1 LLDRPLPVPASA
13 TLAEVL
19 RLRADLEPGRRAYVF
34 LQDGEAEAGE
44 LTYGELDRQA
54 RAVAAALGRSCVP
67 GDRALLLFQPGLEFV
82 AAFFGCLYAG
92 VVAVPA
98 YPPRSP
104 RMLPRLR
111 GMLDDAR
118 PAMVLTTSQALPR
131 LRAWFD
137 ADPEIAP
144 APWIAVDG
152 LQPGLAERWRDPG
165 VAPGD
170 LAFLQYTSGSTSTPK
185 GVMVSHGN
193 LLHNQRL
200 IQEACGHSAES
211 VFVTWLPVYHD
222 LGLIGNVLQ
231 STYVGAPCVMMAP
244 VAFLQRPM
252 RWLEVVSRYRGTTS
266 GGPNFAYD
274 LCARKAEGAD
284 LSRLDLSSWR
294 VAFNGAEPVRSET
307 LERFSAAFAGAGFDA
322 AAHYPC
328 YGLAEATLMVSG
340 GRPGAPP
347 MVRRFR
353 AVGLEARRAEEAAP
367 GEPRRC
373 LVGCG
378 QPLGDQRVAIV
389 ETAGAAGTELPPGRI
404 GEIWIAGPSVARGYW
419 NRPAETEAAFGV
431 RLETGEGPFLRTG
444 DLGFL
449 HGGELFVAG
458 RIKDLLILRGRNVYP
473 QDVEL
478 TAERSHPALRPG
490 GAAAFP
496 VDVGGE
502 ERLVLVLEVERQA
515 RPRSPE
521 EAEAVFTAV
530 RRAMAE
536 EHECHV
542 HEVVLVPPGGV
553 PRTTSGKVQR
563 RGCRALF
570 LEGGLEVL
578 GRSRL
583 DESPAT
589 PVAGPDDPLVGP
601 EEERSAR
608 VEAWLR
614 RAFAAAAGVDP
625 AGVDP
630 RLPLV
635 AQGLDSL
642 AAAELEGAA
651 AARLGARLPLA
662 ALLEGMTLAE
672 ATLEVLGTSG
682 GSALLEPRRLPIPEA
697 GEHPASWGQRSLW
710 FLHRLDPAS
719 PAYNLAGAARL
730 PLGVDARALARAL
743 QALVDRH
750 AVLRATL
757 SEGPAG
763 LVMHV
768 RDGVEVAFVREDAST
783 WSGEELRLRIGDEAF
798 RPFDLERGPVF
809 RAALFERGERGRE
822 SVLVL
827 AVHHV
832 AADFASVAI
841 LARELGEL
849 YSRASAP
856 GEGTAAGTDG
866 LPPLELRLVD
876 CVRWEEE
883 RLAGP
888 ETERLAAWW
897 RERLAGVPPLD
908 LPGDRPRPAVAT
920 SRGVTRGRRLSAEVM
935 SGARG
940 LARRG
945 DATPFMVLLAGL
957 QILLARRSGQKS
969 FLVGAPTSGR
979 TSERLAGVVGYLV
992 NPVPLRADLAG
1003 DPIGLGFLARVR
1015 GEALA
1020 AFAHQGLP
1028 LALVAEQLAERQGDG
1043 LGKGSRPQLF
1053 DAMLAFQRPPERGLE
1068 GLASFALD
1076 EEGARLDLG
1085 RLALESLALRS
1096 PAAQFDLLLTAAERE
1111 GGLGLSLQ
1119 VSADLF
1125 DAETAE
1131 RMLGHLEQL
1140 LRGLSESPERRVWE
1154 LPLLS
1159 SEERRQLVVDD
1170 NATAAPFPWDC
1181 GVHELFEEQAARTPG
1196 AVALIDGERRW
1207 SYAELER
1214 ESALLARRLRKS
1226 GIGPEERVAVC
1237 AERGAG
1243 LVAALLGVLRAG
1255 AAYVPIDPAY
1265 PAERVALLLEDS
1277 AAPVLLTQERLL
1289 GLLPP
1294 YGGRVVL
1301 LDEAGGKDGGPLPRG
1316 WVHPDQL
1323 AWLIYTS
1330 GSTGTPKGVAIR
1342 HGAAAARVAWAL
1354 SEFPREHLTGVLAST
1369 SACFDLSVFEM
1380 FVPLAAGGAVIVA
1393 RDALALPELPAAGEV
1408 TLINTVPSAM
1418 AELVRVGMVPGSVRA
1433 VNLAGEPLR
1442 RELVDRVYA
1451 LPGVEAVRD
1460 LYGPSEDTTYSTG
1473 AVVPRG
1479 DAREPAIGRP
1489 LPNSRVYLLDAGG
1502 EPVPAGVPG
1511 ELWIGGEGLAR
1522 GYFGRPGLTADRFRP
1537 DPLGGQAG
1545 GRLYRTGD
1553 LARRRPDGELDFVGR
1568 LDHQVKVRGFRI
1580 ELGEVEAA
1588 LLERSEVAE
1597 AVVDARGEGAER
1609 RLVAWVGSAH
1619 PGLAPAL
1626 SAHLGSRLPAFM
1638 VPSAILVLDALPRT
1652 PNGKVDRGRLP
1663 DPGVTGAEAPEGF
1676 LAPRTPLEETIAA
1689 VWADL
1694 LGIDRVG
1701 ARDSFFFLGGH
1712 SLLAARAVSRL
1723 RGALDVELPLR
1734 ALLERP
1740 TVEALAE
1747 AVAALQGQAA
1757 PLPPAVPLPPG
1768 ERRVLSFAQERL
1780 WLLDRLEPGS
1790 SAYNMPMA
1798 LSLRGPLDARA
1809 LAAAW
1814 GEVVRRHE
1822 VLRTSFPE
1830 EVFGP
1835 EPVVAPPPAA
1845 PLPLVDLSG
1854 MAGGS
1859 AEAERVIVEE
1869 SLRPFDLARGPVLR
1883 AALLRLGPEEHRLCA
1898 VLHHIAGDAWSVSL
1912 LVRELGVLYEAF
1924 AAGRPSPLPEPVL
1937 QYADFAAW
1945 QRGLEGGEA
1954 DLAWWRER
1962 LRGLPAP
1969 PDLPAARPRGRAR
1982 ERRGG
1987 LVVARLDPGLSEG
2000 LRALARKEGATPFM
2014 VLLAGL
2020 ASVLARYT
2028 GATDLCVGTPVA
2040 GRTRREAEGLLG
2052 VFLNTLALRID
2063 LGADPAFRE
2072 TLARARAA
2080 SLGAFAHQDL
2090 PFERLL
2096 EELRPERDLDRSP
2109 LFQMMLNLINVPE
2122 AGRGLELPGVAAE
2135 PVPLPPLEPKLDLT
2149 VYAEERDGCVELRF
2163 HYDAGLLG
2171 AAQVERLA
2179 AHLESLLA
2187 AAVADPELRLSALP
2201 LASEGSRRVRPA
2213 EDGAPFP
2220 AAALAGSIPERF
2232 AAVARSFAAWPAVVD
2247 GNDIWTYERLDRAS
2261 DALARSLALQPEGR
2275 VALLVSHGAEMVAAV
2290 LGALKAGR
2298 TYVPLDPA
2306 WPRRRLAFMLADSG
2320 AGAILCDPENAG
2332 LARSLAGDL
2341 PVLDTLSTGEGDL
2354 PKVAPETPAYILYT
2368 SGSTGEPKG
2377 VAQSHRNV
2385 LHHIRAYTNGLRLT
2399 AEDRLGLLASYSFDA
2414 AVMDLFGALLNGAA
2428 LCPFDVRRL
2437 GTAPLPG
2444 WVREQGITVWHSTP
2458 TLYRRFLDEAGE
2470 SAFPSVRLAVLG
2482 GEKSVRQ
2489 DLERFRGRFG
2499 AGAVFVNGLGPTE
2512 STLALQWFATSETEL
2527 ERDTVPVGFPVVD
2540 TEVALL
2546 TPAGEQP
2553 ALYGVGEIGLRSP
2566 YLALGYWNRPELT
2579 ARSFQPDAQGRLYRT
2594 GDLGRWLPGGA
2605 LEFVGRADSQVKIRG
2620 QRVELGEVEARLASV
2635 PGVREAVV
2643 LAREEGSELRLAGY
2657 VLAPMPPAEELR
2669 RALRE
2674 ELPEAMVP
2682 SAFVEVPAWP
2692 LTPTGKVDRS
2702 ALPDPEPMQSAEPAR
2717 ESSSPFEELL
2727 IGMWAEVLG
2736 LEPVG
2741 PDSDFFALGGHS
2753 LLATQ
2758 LVSRVRHGFGVE
2770 LPLRSV
2776 FESPTPASLARCVE
2790 EALRGETR
2798 IAVEDLVS
2806 RQPGEPLPLSFA
2818 QERLW
2823 FLDRLQP
2830 GSAAYN
2836 MPAALRLSGALDVAA
2851 LAGAFTGVARRHE
2864 TLRAT
2869 FVEVQGE
2876 PTQRIAPPA
2885 PVPLPVVDLS
2895 GLQGERRE
2903 AESSRLAREESRR
2916 PFDLAAGP
2924 LLRALLVRLAEMEH
2938 RALLT
2943 LHHIAADGWSLAVFA
2958 REVAILYTGGELPEL
2973 PVRYS
2978 DFAAWQRRW
2987 LAGGVLDRQLAWWR
3001 ERLAGVPEVLELPAD
3016 RPRPAQPTARSGVRP
3031 LALAPEVAARL
3042 RDAARREGS
3051 TLFMLLL
3058 AGFQAFLHRLAG
3070 EEDFCVGT
3078 PIAGRTRVETE
3089 GLVGLFANTLVL
3101 RGDLSGDPSFRDL
3114 LARARELCLA
3124 AYARQDVPFE
3134 KLIEELRPARAL
3146 DRSPLFQV
3154 LLVLQNVPGAPL
3166 RIPGLELRPEPLPA
3180 AGAKLD
3186 LSLTF
3191 TLPDG
3196 EEGGLDGLLEY
3207 AADLFD
3213 ATTIARWGRSLTLL
3227 IAGGAEAPEVP
3238 LSVLPL
3244 LSEEERHQLLAEWG
3258 DTAAADPRDGLCLHA
3273 LLVDRA
3279 RREPGAVAVVSER
3292 GSLTHGELDELSASL
3307 AARLR
3312 QAGVGPG
3319 SFVPLVLDSGPELVV
3334 AMLAVLRAGAA
3345 FTPVDVEWP
3354 EARREEV
3361 LAELAPLSGGIVLVD
3376 AFSPAL
3382 APRPGRSVWRI
3393 RLVPEDGPAPTLPD
3407 PAAADPASAIYAIYT
3422 SGSTGRPKG
3431 VVVPHRGIVNRF
3443 LWMDRFFGPE
3453 APRRVLQ
3460 TTRCVYDSMVWQ
3472 IFWPLI
3478 HGGTTVLTPS
3488 RFGLDPESLAGLIER
3503 HRITMADFVPSV
3515 FSGVVARLESG
3526 EEPESRLATLR
3537 AVVVGGEEMEV
3548 HAARAFRCRF
3558 PGVQLVNLYGPTE
3571 ASIGCICH
3579 PVSGEEAGRVPI
3591 GRPISNV
3598 EVRVLD
3604 PRGALVPAGVP
3615 GELCLAGRCLGNGY
3629 LGDEEK
3635 TRRAFVPDLPGAQ
3648 DEARM
3653 YRTGDRARW
3662 LSDGRLDFLGR
3673 IDLQVKIRGLRIEP
3687 GEIEAALRE
3696 HPAVAQAAVLALGNA
3711 PVARRLVAWVAPR
3724 PGMRAETSELRPF
3737 LGARLPAALVP
3748 SVFVVLDAL
3757 PLSAGGKVDRKALE
3771 RTAPISEMPLDA
3783 AVPPRTPQEEILAGI
3798 WAEVLGVSRT
3808 VGVHDDFFEL
3818 GGHSLLATR
3827 IVSRVRRAF
3836 GVELPLKA
3844 LFEEPTVAG
3853 LARRIETL
3861 AVADGRVL
3869 PPLRPAPREGEV
3881 PLSFAQQR
3889 LWFLEQLQPGTG
3901 LYNLLLAAR
3910 LRGDLDAA
3918 RLARALETVAA
3929 RHESLRTSFPAA
3941 AGRPSQAVSPPGPV
3955 PLPIVVLE
3963 GLAGSDL
3970 EAEAR
3975 RVVAVEARQP
3985 FDLERGPLLRA
3996 RLVRLGPADH
4006 ILLVGVH
4013 HTICDGWSISLLEAE
4028 LGAAYEGSRL
4038 QPLAVQYADWAVW
4051 QRSWLSGEVLEAE
4064 IGAWRERL
4072 AGLPPALELPA
4083 DRPRP
4088 PVQSFRGARL
4098 AVQMAAGGVQPLRTL
4113 ARQQGST
4120 LFMTLLAGLDALLW
4134 RYTGEERLAVGT
4146 PVAGRG
4152 AVEVE
4157 GLVGN
4162 FGNTLVVPVALAP
4175 ELSFAALLDRVRE
4188 SALASFA
4195 HQEVPFELL
4204 VEALAPRRALS
4215 HNPIFQVFFG
4225 FHALPPRRSR
4235 LGDLA
4240 LEPLPVEA
4248 GTARFDLSLDLRDGP
4263 EGLRGAFEYATDLF
4277 DAATVERLRGHL
4289 ETLLEGAA
4297 ADPGVWLTE
4306 LPLLT
4311 GAERDQLR
4319 AAASGGPAEAPSAPC
4334 LHDLVLEAA
4343 RRRPDAEAVVCGSDR
4358 LTYLELIRRASALA
4372 HRLRALGVGP
4382 DVPVGIYLERSA
4394 DMVVAMLGVLQAGGA
4409 YVPLDPLY
4417 PALRIARILASAAPK
4432 ALVTRRSMIGSL
4444 PSHEASEVLIEELP
4458 EAGETQASGAIA
4470 ASLAYVMYTSGSTGL
4485 PKGVQVTHGS
4495 IVHLMEVLRRRFG
4508 FGEGDTWTNFH
4519 SFAFDVSVWEIWAAL
4534 ALGGRV
4540 VVVPLEVAQSP
4551 ERLRALLRA
4560 ERVTVLNEPPSAL
4573 RALVEVVGEEKPA
4586 PALRFVGCG
4595 GEAFP
4600 VDLVPRLLAW
4610 DVPVWNLYGPTE
4622 ATVWASAG
4630 RVSAAGTEATVPL
4643 GESLP
4648 GYGLRVV
4655 DPLGGLVPVG
4665 VAGELVIAGAG
4676 VARGYFGD
4684 PALTADRFVPDPLGE
4699 PGARLYRT
4707 GDLARRRADGAL
4719 EYLGRMDHQVKV
4731 RGFRIELGEI
4741 EAALVSHPSIAQAV
4755 VLARGE
4761 GEARQLVAY
4770 AVLEG
4775 DAPEA
4780 SELRAFIAGRV
4791 PEYMVP
4797 AVFVFLED
4805 LPLSPNGKVDRRAL
4819 AGIAPEPSGR
4829 PAHTAPGTAVER
4841 LLAGIWEE
4849 VLGVS
4854 GVGVDDGFFDLGG
4867 HSLLATRVTS
4877 RVRAALD
4884 VELPVRA
4891 LFESP
4896 TLGGLASRV
4905 EVASR
4910 AGTSPVAAIPRAD
4923 RSGALPLSFAQR
4935 RLWLLDRL
4943 EPGSSAYNV
4952 PAALR
4957 LSGPFDPVVF
4967 AAALTEL
4974 ARRHEPLRTT
4984 FDGEGDEPVQRIAP
4998 PAPFP
5003 LAMAD
5008 LSALPAGAW
5017 EAESSRLLREES
5029 RRPFDLARGPLLRV
5043 LLVRRAAGE
5052 HDLLLTLHHIAGD
5065 GWSLEI
5071 LVRELT
5077 ALYEAFRGGWPSP
5090 LHELPLQYAD
5100 WAVWQCSLPGSAA
5113 WTEAL
5118 AGWRERLRD
5127 LPPPADLPAARPRGA
5142 ARAGGRVL
5150 LRLPRELAEALRG
5163 LARIAGAT
5171 PFMVLLAALQ
5181 SLLARYTGQ
5190 LDICVG
5196 TPVAGRD
5203 RLDTEGLVGI
5213 FLNTLP
5219 IRTDL
5224 AGDPPFREILTRVRE
5239 AVLEAQARQEVPFE
5253 LLLDEL
5259 RPQRDLDR
5267 SPLFQVMLNWLA
5279 FGGAAPS
5286 LTGLAIE
5293 PLDLP
5298 PLTAKLDLTVYA
5310 AEREEGWLDLQ
5321 LHHDSGRLDAA
5332 QVERLGAHLE
5342 LLLAAAVADPEL
5354 RLSALPL
5361 DSESARRVRPAEDGA
5376 PFPAAA
5382 LDGSIPERFAA
5393 VARSFAGWPAVVDG
5407 SEVWTYERLDRA
5419 SDDLAR
5425 SLSSEPGGRVA
5436 LLVSHGAE
5444 MVAAVLGALKAGRT
5458 YVPLDPTWPRRRLAF
5473 MLADSG
5479 AGAILCDPENAGLA
5493 WTLAGDR
5500 LPVLDTRPTGEA
5512 EGDLPRVP
5520 PETPA
5525 YILYTSGSTG
5535 EPKGVAQ
5542 SHRNVLHH
5550 IRAYTNGLRLTAE
5563 DRLGLLASYSFDAA
5577 VMDLFGALLN
5587 GAALCPFDVRRLGT
5601 APLPG
5606 WVREQGIT
5614 VWHSTPTL
5622 YRRFLDEAGESAFPS
5637 VRLVVLGGEK
5647 SVRQDLERFRGRFG
5661 AGAVFVNGLG
5671 PTESTL
5677 ALQWFATAETELERD
5692 MVPVGFPVVETEVT
5706 LLTPAGE
5713 QPAPYGVGEIGLR
5726 SRYLALGYW
5735 NRPELTVRS
5744 FQPDAQGRLYRT
5756 GDLGRWLPG
5765 GALEFVGRADSQVKI
5780 RGQRVELGEVE
5791 ARLSSLPGVREAVV
5805 LAREESAELRLVGY
5819 VLAPM
5824 PPAEELRRAL
5834 REELPEAMVPSV
5846 FVEMP
5851 AWPLTPTGK
5860 VDRSA
5865 LPSPEPVRSAEPA
5878 RASSSPIE
5886 ELLIG
5891 MWAEV
5896 LGLEMAGPDADF
5908 FALGGH
5914 SLLATQLVSRVRRGF
5929 GVELPLRAVFE
5940 APTPAS
5946 LARRVEEELREG
5958 AMAAPPIRP
5967 LPRPLPEGVPLSF
5980 AQQRVWFLD
5989 RLQPGSAVYNMPV
6002 ALQLL
6007 GDLDP
6012 ATLFA
6017 AVEAVV
6023 ERHHGLRTTFPLLGE
6038 SPVQV
6043 LSPPGTVP
6051 LSLVALDGLPAAD
6064 RQAESRR
6071 LAAEQA
6077 RRPFDLDRGPLLRVL
6092 LLRVAPAEHVLAV
6105 CAHHAVCDGWS
6116 MGLLEGELAELYT
6129 AFSQRRAASLP
6140 ELPVQY
6146 ADWAAWQRSW
6156 LSGAA
6161 LERELAWW
6169 RTHLEGVPPVLELPF
6184 DRPRPTV
6191 QSFRGADLPMIVPP
6205 ALTDTIR
6212 SFGREQ
6218 VATPFMTLLA
6228 ALGTLFRRYTGQPC
6242 AAVGSPVANRGRV
6255 EVEHLVG
6262 YFANTLVLRLEHA
6275 ESSSFA
6281 EAVARVRDEA
6291 LSGFAHQD
6299 LPFELLVEALSLHRD
6314 LSHNPVFQ
6322 FLFGLH
6328 NLPRKNR
6335 HFGELEVRLLSVES
6349 VAARFDL
6356 ALDLVDTP
6364 EGLRGAFEY
6373 ARDLFDPGTVERM
6386 RGHLLTLL
6394 EGALDDPEAR
6404 LSDLPLLTPEERLEL
6419 LDQAAGGPALEL
6431 PAAGLHELVR
6441 AAARRRPDAEAV
6453 VDARQRLTYG
6463 ELIQRADLLA
6473 RRLSLL
6479 GVGPEV
6485 PVGVYLE
6492 RSAEMVVALLG
6503 VLLAGGAYVPLDPAY
6518 PAARLTRILE
6528 TAAPLVLVTR
6538 RPLAGEL
6545 PQSPRPGART
6555 VLLDELSRG
6564 EPGDLGRLP
6573 EPRITSDHLAYVIFT
6588 SGSTG
6593 NPKGVQVT
6601 HGSVTHLM
6609 EVARRRFGL
6618 GEEDTWTVFHSFA
6631 FDFSVWEIWGALTL
6645 GGRLVVVPAET
6656 VSSPER
6662 LRELLR
6668 SERVTVLNQTP
6679 SAARALADLC
6689 GGEPPSPWLRFLVV
6703 GGEALPGDLGERL
6716 RQWGAPVWNFYG
6728 PTETTVWASA
6738 GPVDDDHYEGPVPL
6752 GTPLPGYRLHG
6763 VDPAWRLTPAG
6774 VPGELVVAG
6783 VGLARG
6789 YYGDPA
6795 LTAARF
6801 VPDPFGGEPGARLYR
6816 TGDLV
6821 RKRADG
6827 TVEYLGRIDH
6837 QVKVR
6842 GFRIE
6847 LGEIEAALDTHPAVA
6862 QSVVVVQ
6869 DGQQGGRRL
6878 VACVVPAGPAD
6889 ERTLRAELLDHLR
6902 SRLPGYMVPSVLALL
6917 TALPL
6922 SPNGK
6927 VDRKALAEGLDAAL
6941 PASGG
6946 EVEKGPRSPVEDLL
6960 AAIWADVLGVGVKGR
6975 DEDFFAL
6982 GGHSL
6987 LAARVASRIRAVFG
7001 VELPFRALFESTT
7014 LRGLAAC
7021 MEEAL
7026 RPGAAAP
7033 APPIAP
7039 APRDGAP
7046 PLSFAQQRLWF
7057 LHQLQPESAFY
7068 NIPAAFRLR
7077 GALSV
7082 PALAAT
7088 FAEIVRRHE
7097 VLRTTFGIVEGRPAQ
7112 VIAETVDTGLPRVDL
7127 SALPPAA
7134 REAELAVQL
7143 AGEARRPFDLERGPV
7158 LRLLLLKLG
7167 TEEHAVAVTLH
7178 HIAGDG
7184 WSMEL
7189 LVRELTVLY
7198 SAFLEGRPS
7207 PLPGLPVQYA
7217 DYAAWQ
7223 RSWLAGDA
7231 LRAEVEH
7238 WRGRLAGA
7246 PAVIEL
7252 PSDRPRP
7259 AVRSHR
7265 GAGLSLRLPGAEA
7278 LAALARREG
7287 VTLFMQLLAALDT
7300 LLLRY
7305 TGQHDLVVGSP
7316 VANRPRLETEGL
7328 VGYFA
7333 NNLVLR
7339 VDLAGDPT
7347 FRELLRRTRATAL
7360 DAYAHQDLP
7369 FEKLVEELQPRRDL
7383 AWTPLYQVSLVLQN
7397 ASFRGV
7403 DLPDLSL
7410 EPLAADTG
7418 TAKFDL
7424 TLSALESGD
7433 TLVMRAEYA
7442 LDLFDAPTVRRLLGH
7457 LETLL
7462 EGAIA
7467 DPDRRLSD
7475 LPLLSGSERHQVTF
7489 EWGKALDT
7497 LGGPAPIGAVGEIVA
7512 AGLRTGEMAR
7522 HRPNGS
7528 LQLLGRAERMV
7539 RVRGSRVDPDLVE
7552 KALAHHPGVRE
7563 VAVTVRPEA
7572 GGEARLVARV
7582 AGEDGWAPNAAD
7594 LEAWL
7599 GRELPHL
7606 PAAVEVA
7613 ASGETLQEDPQSELE
7628 RRIAAVW
7635 AEILGVERFGL
7646 HDNFFDLG
7654 GHSLLVAQV
7663 HHRLKESLGLAI
7675 PLLAHFQ
7682 YTTVHSFAQYLRKG
7696 GADEPS
7702 FEEGQA
7708 RAESRRVAMGR
7719 HRRLRQ
7725 SGRVQVP

>member
-1 LLDRPLPVPASA
+1 MLDRSLPVLAA
-13 TLAEVL
+13 TTLAEVL

-34 LQDGEAEAGE
+34 LQDGEAEAGL
-44 LTYGELDRQA
+44 LTFGELDRQA
-54 RAVAAALGRSCVP
+54 RAVAAALGRSCAP

-92 VVAVPA
+92 VAAVPA

-118 PAMVLTTSQALPR
+118 PAVVLTTSQALPR

-137 ADPEIAP
+137 ADPGIAP
-144 APWIAVDG
+144 SPWLAIDA
-152 LQPGLAERWRDPG
+152 LEPGQAERWTDPG
-165 VAPGD
+165 VAPDD

-200 IQEACGHSAES
+200 IQEACGHSEKS

-231 STYVGAPCVMMAP
+231 ATYVGAPCVMMAP

-252 RWLEVVSRYRGTTS
+252 RWLEAVSRYRGTTS

-353 AVGLEARRAEEAAP
+353 AVGLEARRAEESAP

-389 ETAGAAGTELPPGRI
+389 EAAGDAGTELPPGRI

-530 RRAMAE
+530 RRAVAE

-672 ATLEVLGTSG
+672 AALEVLGTSG
-682 GSALLEPRRLPIPEA
+682 GSALPEPRRLPIPEA

-719 PAYNLAGAARL
+719 PAHNLAGAARL
-730 PLGVDARALARAL
+730 PLGVDAGALAQSL

-757 SEGPAG
+757 SESPADP
-763 LVMHV
+763 VMRV
-768 RDGVEVAFVREDAST
+768 RDGVEVAFVREDASA
-783 WSGEELRLRIGDEAF
+783 WSEEELRLRIGDEAF

-856 GEGTAAGTDG
+856 GEGAAAGTDG

-1003 DPIGLGFLARVR
+1003 DPIGLGFLAQVR

-1020 AFAHQGLP
+1020 AFAHQDLP

-1068 GLASFALD
+1068 GLAGFALD

-1085 RLALESLALRS
+1085 RLALESLALRN

-1125 DAETAE
+1125 DPDTAE
-1131 RMLGHLEQL
+1131 RMLGHLDQL
-1140 LRGLSESPERRVWE
+1140 LRELSEAPERRVWE

-1159 SEERRQLVVDD
+1159 PEERRQLLVDD
-1170 NATAAPFPWDC
+1170 NATAAPFPRDR

-1354 SEFPREHLTGVLAST
+1354 SEFPREHLAGVLAST

-1418 AELVRVGMVPGSVRA
+1418 AELVRAGAVPGSVRA

-1442 RELVDRVYA
+1442 RELVDRIHA

-1537 DPLGGQAG
+1537 DPLGGQPG

-1553 LARRRPDGELDFVGR
+1553 LARRRPDGELDFLGR

-1580 ELGEVEAA
+1580 ELGEVETA
-1588 LLERSEVAE
+1588 LLEHSEVAE

-1626 SAHLGSRLPAFM
+1626 AAHLGSRLPAFM
-1638 VPSAILVLDALPRT
+1638 IPSAILVLDALPRT

-1663 DPGVTGAEAPEGF
+1663 DPGATGGEAPEGF
-1676 LAPRTPLEETIAA
+1676 LTPRTPLEETIAA

-1694 LGIDRVG
+1694 LGIERVG
-1701 ARDSFFFLGGH
+1701 ARDSFFSLGGH

-1734 ALLERP
+1734 ALLEQP
-1740 TVEALAE
+1740 TVEALAA

-1768 ERRVLSFAQERL
+1768 GRRVLSFAQERL

-1798 LSLRGPLDARA
+1798 LHLRGPLDARA
-1809 LAAAW
+1809 LVAAW

-1830 EVFGP
+1830 GSGGP

-1854 MAGGS
+1854 MAEGS

-1912 LVRELGVLYEAF
+1912 LVRELGVLYETF

-1987 LVVARLDPGLSEG
+1987 LVVARLNPGLSEG

-2072 TLARARAA
+2072 TLARARVA

-2109 LFQMMLNLINVPE
+2109 LFQVMLNLINVPE

-2135 PVPLPPLEPKLDLT
+2135 PLPLPPLEPKLDLT

-2163 HYDAGLLG
+2163 HYDAGLLE

-2213 EDGAPFP
+2213 EDGLPFP
-2220 AAALAGSIPERF
+2220 ASALAGSIPERF

-2247 GNDIWTYERLDRAS
+2247 GAEVWTYEHLDRAS
-2261 DALARSLALQPEGR
+2261 DALARSLLSHPEGR

-2290 LGALKAGR
+2290 LGSLKAGR

-2306 WPRRRLAFMLADSG
+2306 WPPRRLAFMLADSE

-2332 LARSLAGDL
+2332 LARTLAGDL
-2341 PVLDTLSTGEGDL
+2341 PVLDTLSTGEEDL

-2437 GTAPLPG
+2437 GTAPLPA

-2470 SAFPSVRLAVLG
+2470 SAFPSVRLVVLG
-2482 GEKSVRQ
+2482 GEKSARQ

-2527 ERDTVPVGFPVVD
+2527 ERDTVPVGFPVVE

-2579 ARSFQPDAQGRLYRT
+2579 AQSFQPDAQGRLYRT
-2594 GDLGRWLPGGA
+2594 GDLGRWLPGGV

-2643 LAREEGSELRLAGY
+2643 LAREEGSELRLVGY
-2657 VLAPMPPAEELR
+2657 VLAPLPPAEELR

-2682 SAFVEVPAWP
+2682 SAFVEMPAWP

-2702 ALPDPEPMQSAEPAR
+2702 ALPDPEPMPSAEPAR
-2717 ESSSPFEELL
+2717 ASSSPFEELL

-2758 LVSRVRHGFGVE
+2758 LVSRVRRGFGVE

-2776 FESPTPASLARCVE
+2776 FESRTPASLARCVE
-2790 EALRGETR
+2790 EALRGETG

-2836 MPAALRLSGALDVAA
+2836 MPAALRLSGTLDVAA
-2851 LAGAFTGVARRHE
+2851 LAGAFTGVAQRHE

-2876 PTQRIAPPA
+2876 PAQRIAPPA

-2895 GLQGERRE
+2895 GLPGERRE

-2916 PFDLAAGP
+2916 PFDLAVGP
-2924 LLRALLVRLAEMEH
+2924 LLRVLLVRLAETEH

-2958 REVAILYTGGELPEL
+2958 REVAALYPGGELPEL

-3001 ERLAGVPEVLELPAD
+3001 ERLAGAPEVLELPAD
-3016 RPRPAQPTARSGVRP
+3016 RPRPAQPTARSGARP
-3031 LALAPEVAARL
+3031 LALDLRATARL
-3042 RDAARREGS
+3042 RDAARRGGS

-3058 AGFQAFLHRLAG
+3058 AGFQAFLHRLTC
-3070 EEDFCVGT
+3070 EEDLCVGT

-3134 KLIEELRPARAL
+3134 KLVEELRPERAL

-3154 LLVLQNVPGAPL
+3154 LLVLQNAPGAPL

-3213 ATTIARWGRSLTLL
+3213 ATTIARWGRSLALL
-3227 IAGGAEAPEVP
+3227 LAGGAEAPEVP
-3238 LSVLPL
+3238 LSALPL
-3244 LSEEERHQLLAEWG
+3244 LSEEECHQLLAEWC
-3258 DTAAADPRDGLCLHA
+3258 DTAAADPRNGLCLHA
-3273 LLVDRA
+3273 LIVERA
-3279 RREPGAVAVVSER
+3279 RRDPGAVAVVSER
-3292 GSLTHGELDELSASL
+3292 GSLTHGELDELSAGL

-3312 QAGVGPG
+3312 KAGVGPG

-3382 APRPGRSVWRI
+3382 QPRPGRSVWRV
-3393 RLVPEDGPAPTLPD
+3393 RLVPEDGPAAALPD
-3407 PAAADPASAIYAIYT
+3407 PASADPASAIYAIYT

-3460 TTRCVYDSMVWQ
+3460 TTRCVYDSVVWQ

-3478 HGGTTVLTPS
+3478 HGGATVLTPS
-3488 RFGLDPESLAGLIER
+3488 RLGLDPESLAGLIER

-3515 FSGVVARLESG
+3515 FNGVVARLESG

-3548 HAARAFRCRF
+3548 HAARAFRRRF
-3558 PGVQLVNLYGPTE
+3558 PGVHLVNLYGPTE

-3579 PVSGEEAGRVPI
+3579 PVSGEEDGRVPI

-3604 PRGALVPAGVP
+3604 SRGVPVPAGVP
-3615 GELCLAGRCLGNGY
+3615 GELCLAGRCLGDGY

-3635 TRRAFVPDLPGAQ
+3635 TRRAFVPDLLGGLGGL
-3648 DEARM
+3648 RM

-3662 LSDGRLDFLGR
+3662 LPDGRLDFLGR
-3673 IDLQVKIRGLRIEP
+3673 IDRQVKIRGLRIEP

-3696 HPAVAQAAVLALGNA
+3696 HPAVVQAAVLALGNA
-3711 PVARRLVAWVAPR
+3711 PADRRLVAWVVPR
-3724 PGMRAETSELRPF
+3724 PGMRVETSELRPF
-3737 LGARLPAALVP
+3737 LGARLAAALVP
-3748 SVFVVLDAL
+3748 SAFVILDAL
-3757 PLSAGGKVDRKALE
+3757 PLSAGGKMNRKALE
-3771 RTAPISEMPLDA
+3771 RTAPGISEVSLDA

-3861 AVADGRVL
+3861 AGAGGRVL

-3889 LWFLEQLQPGTG
+3889 LWFLEQLEPGTG

-3918 RLARALETVAA
+3918 RLARALETVAT

-3955 PLPIVVLE
+3955 PLPIVVLD

-3975 RVVAVEARQP
+3975 RVVAVEARRP

-4013 HTICDGWSISLLEAE
+4013 HTICDGWSIGILEAE
-4028 LGAAYEGSRL
+4028 LGAAYEGSPL
-4038 QPLAVQYADWAVW
+4038 QSLAVQYADWAVW

-4098 AVQMAAGGVQPLRTL
+4098 AVQMAAGRVEPLRIL
-4113 ARQQGST
+4113 ARQQGAT

-4134 RYTGEERLAVGT
+4134 HYTGEEHLAVGT

-4152 AVEVE
+4152 GVEVE

-4204 VEALAPRRALS
+4204 VEALAPRRDLS

-4225 FHALPPRRSR
+4225 LHALPPRRSR

-4297 ADPGVWLTE
+4297 ADPGAWLTE

-4334 LHDLVLEAA
+4334 LHDLVAERA
-4343 RRRPDAEAVVCGSDR
+4343 RRRPEAEAVVCGSDR
-4358 LTYLELIRRASALA
+4358 LTYLELVRRASALA

-4382 DVPVGIYLERSA
+4382 DVPVGIYLERSV

-4409 YVPLDPLY
+4409 YVPLDPIY

-4444 PSHEASEVLIEELP
+4444 PFHEASGVLIEELP
-4458 EAGETQASGAIA
+4458 EAGETQASGAMA

-4495 IVHLMEVLRRRFG
+4495 VVHLMEVLRRRFG
-4508 FGEGDTWTNFH
+4508 FGGGDTWTNFH

-4551 ERLRALLRA
+4551 ESLRALLRA

-4573 RALVEVVGEEKPA
+4573 RALAEAVGGEKPA

-4600 VDLVPRLLAW
+4600 ADLVPRLLAW

-4741 EAALVSHPSIAQAV
+4741 EVALVSHPSIAQAV
-4755 VLARGE
+4755 VLARDE
-4761 GEARQLVAY
+4761 GEARRLVAY
-4770 AVLEG
+4770 AVPEG

-4780 SELRAFIAGRV
+4780 SELRAFVAGRV

-4797 AVFVFLED
+4797 AVFVFLEA
-4805 LPLSPNGKVDRRAL
+4805 LPLSPNGKVDRRTL

-4829 PAHTAPGTAVER
+4829 PAHTAPRTAVER

-4854 GVGVDDGFFDLGG
+4854 GVGMDDGFFDLGG

-4910 AGTSPVAAIPRAD
+4910 AGTAPVAAIPRAD

-4957 LSGPFDPVVF
+4957 LSGPFDPAVF

-5043 LLVRRAAGE
+5043 LLVRRAPGE

-5065 GWSLEI
+5065 GWSLEL

-5077 ALYEAFRGGWPSP
+5077 ALYEAFRGGRPSP

-5100 WAVWQCSLPGSAA
+5100 WAVWQRSLPGSAP

-5142 ARAGGRVL
+5142 PRAGGRVL

-5224 AGDPPFREILTRVRE
+5224 AGDPPFREVLTRVRE
-5239 AVLEAQARQEVPFE
+5239 TVLEAQARQEVPFE

-5259 RPQRDLDR
+5259 RPLRDLDR

-5361 DSESARRVRPAEDGA
+5361 ESEGSRRVRLAEDGA
-5376 PFPAAA
+5376 PFPASA

-5444 MVAAVLGALKAGRT
+5444 MVTAVLGALKAGRT

-5493 WTLAGDR
+5493 RTLAGDR

-5647 SVRQDLERFRGRFG
+5647 SVLQDLERFRGRFA

-5677 ALQWFATAETELERD
+5677 ALQWFATAEIELDRD
-5692 MVPVGFPVVETEVT
+5692 TVPVGFPVVETEVT

-5735 NRPELTVRS
+5735 NRPDLTARS
-5744 FQPDAQGRLYRT
+5744 FVPDPEGGDRRLYRT
-5756 GDLGRWLPG
+5756 GDLGRWLLG

-5791 ARLSSLPGVREAVV
+5791 ARLSSVPGVREAVV
-5805 LAREESAELRLVGY
+5805 LAREEGAELRLVGY

-5834 REELPEAMVPSV
+5834 REELPEAMVPSA

-5878 RASSSPIE
+5878 RGSSSPIE

-5896 LGLEMAGPDADF
+5896 LGLETAGPDSDF

-5914 SLLATQLVSRVRRGF
+5914 SLLATRLVSRVRRGF

-5940 APTPAS
+5940 SPTPAA
-5946 LARRVEEELREG
+5946 LARRVEEALRGG
-5958 AMAAPPIRP
+5958 AVAAPPIRP

-5989 RLQPGSAVYNMPV
+5989 RLQPGSSAYNMPV
-6002 ALQLL
+6002 ALQLV

-6012 ATLFA
+6012 AALSA

-6023 ERHHGLRTTFPLLGE
+6023 ERHQVLRAVFLLSGD
-6038 SPVQV
+6038 SPVQA
-6043 LSPPGTVP
+6043 LSARAVP
-6051 LSLVALDGLPAAD
+6051 LARVDLDGLPPAE
-6064 RQAESRR
+6064 RQAEAGR

-6077 RRPFDLDRGPLLRVL
+6077 RRPFELDRGPLLRVL
-6092 LLRVAPAEHVLAV
+6092 LLRLAPAEHVLAV

-6116 MGLLEGELAELYT
+6116 IGLLEGELAELYT
-6129 AFSQRRAASLP
+6129 AFSRRGAASLP

-6156 LSGAA
+6156 LSGET
-6161 LERELAWW
+6161 LEGELAWW
-6169 RTHLEGVPPVLELPF
+6169 RTHLEGVPPVLELPL

-6191 QSFRGADLPMIVPP
+6191 QSFRGADLPVTVPP
-6205 ALTDTIR
+6205 ALAGAVR
-6212 SFGREQ
+6212 GFGRERM
-6218 VATPFMTLLA
+6218 ATPFMTLLA
-6228 ALGTLFRRYTGQPC
+6228 ALGALFHRYTGQPC
-6242 AAVGSPVANRGRV
+6242 AAVGTPVANRGRV
-6255 EVEHLVG
+6255 EVESLVG
-6262 YFANTLVLRLEHA
+6262 YFANTLVLRLDHEEA
-6275 ESSSFA
+6275 SSFA
-6281 EAVARVRDEA
+6281 QAVARIRDEA
-6291 LSGFAHQD
+6291 LAAFAHQD
-6299 LPFELLVEALSLHRD
+6299 LPFELLVEALALQRD

-6328 NLPRKNR
+6328 NLPRASR
-6335 HFGELEVRLLSVES
+6335 RFGGLETRLLPVES
-6349 VAARFDL
+6349 AAARFDL

-6394 EGALDDPEAR
+6394 EAALADPGAR
-6404 LSDLPLLTPEERLEL
+6404 LSELPLLTEAERREL
-6419 LDQAAGGPALEL
+6419 LEQATGGPALEL

-6441 AAARRRPDAEAV
+6441 AVARRRPDAEAV

-6463 ELIQRADLLA
+6463 ELIARADLLA
-6473 RRLSLL
+6473 RRLSRL

-6492 RSAEMVVALLG
+6492 RSADMVVALLG

-6518 PAARLTRILE
+6518 PAARLARILE
-6528 TAAPLVLVTR
+6528 TAAPPVVVTR
-6538 RPLAGEL
+6538 HPMAGEL
-6545 PQSPRPGART
+6545 PQSPRLM
-6555 VLLDELSRG
+6555 LLDELG
-6564 EPGDLGRLP
+6564 QPDGPGSLP
-6573 EPRITSDHLAYVIFT
+6573 EITNGHLAYVIFT

-6631 FDFSVWEIWGALTL
+6631 FDFSVWEIWGALAL
-6645 GGRLVVVPAET
+6645 GGRLVVVPAED

-6728 PTETTVWASA
+6728 PTETTVWSSA
-6738 GPVDDDHYEGPVPL
+6738 GPVDGGHGESVVPL
-6752 GTPLPGYRLHG
+6752 GTPLPGYRLHA
-6763 VDPAWRLTPAG
+6763 VDPAWRLAPAG

-6789 YYGDPA
+6789 YYADPA
-6795 LTAARF
+6795 LTADRF
-6801 VPDPFGGEPGARLYR
+6801 VPDPFGHFGGEPGARLYR

-6821 RKRADG
+6821 RKLADG

-6847 LGEIEAALDTHPAVA
+6847 LGEIEAALDAHPAVA
-6862 QSVVVVQ
+6862 QSVVVVR
-6869 DGQQGGRRL
+6869 DGRPGGRRL
-6878 VACVVPAGPAD
+6878 VGCVVPAGPAD

-6902 SRLPGYMVPSVLALL
+6902 SRLPGYMVPAALALL
-6917 TALPL
+6917 PALPL

-6927 VDRKALAEGLDAAL
+6927 VDRKALAAGLGDAL
-6941 PASGG
+6941 PASGAPG
-6946 EVEKGPRSPVEDLL
+6946 AEMEEGLRSPAEELL
-6960 AAIWADVLGVGVKGR
+6960 ASIWADVLGVAVKGR

-7001 VELPFRALFESTT
+7001 VELPFRILFESTT

-7021 MEEAL
+7021 VEEAL
-7026 RPGAAAP
+7026 RPGE
-7033 APPIAP
+7033 APPIP
-7039 APRDGAP
+7039 AITPVPRDGAP

-7068 NIPAAFRLR
+7068 NIPVAFRLR
-7077 GALSV
+7077 GPLSV

-7088 FAEIVRRHE
+7088 FSEIVRRHE
-7097 VLRTTFGIVEGRPAQ
+7097 VLRTTFGVVAGRPTQ
-7112 VIAETVDTGLPRVDL
+7112 VISGIVDADLPLIDL

-7134 REAELAVQL
+7134 REAELALQL
-7143 AGEARRPFDLERGPV
+7143 AAEARRPFDLEHGPV
-7158 LRLLLLKLG
+7158 LRLVLLKLG

-7184 WSMEL
+7184 WSMEV
-7189 LVRELTVLY
+7189 LVRELTALY
-7198 SAFLEGRPS
+7198 SAFLEGRLS

-7223 RSWLAGDA
+7223 RSWLDGGV

-7246 PAVIEL
+7246 PEVIEL
-7252 PSDRPRP
+7252 PSDRARP

-7278 LAALARREG
+7278 LAAQARREG
-7287 VTLFMQLLAALDT
+7287 VTLFMQLLAAFDT
-7300 LLLRY
+7300 LLLRH
-7305 TGQHDLVVGSP
+7305 TGQTDLVVGSP

-7339 VDLAGDPT
+7339 VDLGGDPT
-7347 FRELLRRTRATAL
+7347 FRELLRRARETAL

-7369 FEKLVEELQPRRDL
+7369 FEKLVEELQPRRSL

-7403 DLPDLSL
+7403 DLPGLSL
-7410 EPLAADTG
+7410 EPLAAETG

-7424 TLSALESGD
+7424 TLSALESGGA
-7433 TLVMRAEYA
+7433 LVVRVEYA
-7442 LDLFDAPTVRRLLGH
+7442 LDLFDTPTVMRLLGH
-7457 LETLL
+7457 LGTLL
-7462 EGAIA
+7462 EGATA

-7475 LPLLSGSERHQVTF
+7475 LPLLSESERH
-7489 EWGKALDT
+7489 L
-7497 LGGPAPIGAVGEIVA
+7497 
-7512 AGLRTGEMAR
+7512 
-7522 HRPNGS
+7522 
-7528 LQLLGRAERMV
+7528 V
-7539 RVRGSRVDPDLVE
+7539 RVRGTRVDPALVE
-7552 KALAHHPGVRE
+7552 LAPAEEAPREHPR
-7563 VAVTVRPEA
+7563 
-7572 GGEARLVARV
+7572 
-7582 AGEDGWAPNAAD
+7582 N
-7594 LEAWL
+7594 
-7599 GRELPHL
+7599 
-7606 PAAVEVA
+7606 
-7613 ASGETLQEDPQSELE
+7613 ELE
-7628 RRIAAVW
+7628 RQIAAVW
-7635 AEILGVERFGL
+7635 SEVLGVEEIGL

-7654 GHSLLVAQV
+7654 GHSLLVVQA
-7663 HHRLKESLGLAI
+7663 HHRLQENLGLAI

-7682 YTTVHSFAQYLRKG
+7682 YTTVHSLAEYLGQG

-7708 RAESRRVAMGR
+7708 RAESRRAAMGR

-7725 SGRVQVP
+7725 SGRVQAP